1 MNHTCLRLHRAFV
14 CVRKTHSDEHALL
27 TQNLFTLGA
36 VPPIRDDK
44 AEHEWSGD
52 ASVDL
57 QAMRLNWPESWRN
70 TNNAMKQ
77 FEIPRLGTDFQDFV

>member
-27 TQNLFTLGA
+27 TQYLFTLGEFRSF
-36 VPPIRDDK
+36 VMTGRNMN
-44 AEHEWSGD
+44 SRGD

-57 QAMRLNWPESWRN
+57 QAMRSNWPESWGS

-77 FEIPRLGTDFQDFV
+77 FEIARLGTDCQDFV